1 MKHIKLLEQFVNE
14 SKKSYDDLVNDYK
27 DEKYILGVRTE
38 LYESPIKGNPSQLIF
53 RFEDSFD
60 RENGIEELKDM
71 GFKSKHIKKT
81 MADKAFK
88 YRYELTL
95 FEH

>member
-1 MKHIKLLEQFVNE
+1 MKHVQLFEQFLNE

-27 DEKYILGVRTE
+27 NEKYILGVSTE
-38 LYESPIKGNPSQLIF
+38 LYESPIKGNPSEFIF

-60 RENGIEELKDM
+60 RENGIKELKDM
-71 GFKSKHIKKT
+71 GFKSKYIKKT

-95 FEH
+95 VEH